1 MKMSKPKDADN
12 SNKKELSQKQ
22 LEELLRAL
30 KARFEKNMTRHNSL
44 EWNKVQGKLNANTE
58 KLRSLSEMERTS
70 GEPDVVGR
78 DSKTGEYIFMIVQRK
93 VLKAGE
99 VFVTTVKRWS
109 QGKGINRKITQLIWL
124 QLWAL
129 KF

>member
-1 MKMSKPKDADN
+1 M
-12 SNKKELSQKQ
+12 
-22 LEELLRAL
+22 

-58 KLRSLSEMERTS
+58 KLRLLSEMERTS